1 MPRKSSNQLSK
12 TSDANDKFQS
22 NIKKWIDITQ
32 QIINLEKQLEKL
44 REDQMTI
51 SHDCVNLTSNLSQ
64 EIKINSLVSP
74 SGLKGVPQDVS
85 KNKESSNIETN
96 VEAPIQNQEPKK
108 PVRVESGEQKL
119 KLKRTAKKHRLQN

>member
-74 SGLKGVPQDVS
+74 SGSKGVPQDVS
-85 KNKESSNIETN
+85 KNKDHLI
-96 VEAPIQNQEPKK
+96 
-108 PVRVESGEQKL
+108 L
-119 KLKRTAKKHRLQN
+119 KQMWKHLFKIRT